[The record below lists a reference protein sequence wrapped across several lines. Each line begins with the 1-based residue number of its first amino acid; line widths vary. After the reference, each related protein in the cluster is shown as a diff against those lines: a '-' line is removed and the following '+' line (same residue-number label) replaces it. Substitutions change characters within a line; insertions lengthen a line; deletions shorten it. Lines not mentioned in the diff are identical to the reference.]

1 MGRLVRSIAAIV
13 IRVAVPRFLDAPSVL
28 AGEFRVSVARA
39 GMTNGRIFIRAV
51 TTIVVAV
58 AFPRSQDTAAGR
70 IALEFVLRA
79 RNVAVLFIRSVAAVI
94 YAIAECRGRGAVVIL
109 TLELSGFTESFQTRT
124 GLVRSVLTIFFSV
137 AFPVERN
144 ATVVFASATMLSF

>member
-1 MGRLVRSIAAIV
+1 
-13 IRVAVPRFLDAPSVL
+13 
-28 AGEFRVSVARA
+28 
-39 GMTNGRIFIRAV
+39 MTNGRIFIRAV